1 MQKNTYFPKAKYNW
15 LAGLTDG
22 DGIFSFSI
30 NKKQEKQWNCTFK
43 ISASLRNARI
53 LRYCHSLLAYG
64 SVNLKSGK
72 ESAEFRIRDR
82 KVLRRVIVPLF
93 EKHPLWT
100 TKAFYFQR
108 WCTALDIMDSCR
120 SKEEKHQLLL
130 LLRDSHPP
138 SDYKAPSWAPSG
150 GAQVAQKSP
159 CKGWIAGFIE
169 AEGSFFICDKGGKDK
184 SRMVHAFGLT
194 QKLDRCVLECIRKK
208 FHIPSQIVQRR
219 PLGAN
224 PYWKLETTNW
234 RVLLRLGQYFNGQF
248 WGRKSLEYRIW
259 YRTFKWRGNN
269 TRLGAVQK
277 LLRLTRA
284 LPNVGK

>member
-1 MQKNTYFPKAKYNW
+1 MHKNTFPPQAKYNW

-22 DGIFSFSI
+22 DGTFSFSI
-30 NKKQEKQWNCTFK
+30 NKKAENQWNCTFK
-43 ISASLRNARI
+43 IGASLRNARI
-53 LRYCHSLLAYG
+53 LRHCHTLLGCG

-72 ESAEFRIRDR
+72 ENAEFRIRDR

-120 SKEEKHQLLL
+120 SKQEKHQLLL

-138 SDYKAPSWAPSG
+138 SDYKAPSWGSEG
-150 GAQVAQKSP
+150 VKEKSP
-159 CKGWIAGFIE
+159 SKSWITGFLE
-169 AEGSFFICDKGGKDK
+169 AEGSFFICDKGGKEK
-184 SRMVHAFGLT
+184 TRMVHAFGIT
-194 QKLDRCVLECIRKK
+194 QKLDKCVLEWIRGK
-208 FHIPSQIVQRR
+208 FHMPSQVADRR
-219 PLGAN
+219 PPEAN

-234 RVLLRLGQYFNGQF
+234 RVLLRLGQYFRGQF

-269 TRLGAVQK
+269 KRLRAVQK
-277 LLRLTRA
+277 LLRLVRA
-284 LPNVGK
+284 VPDAEKE

>member
-1 MQKNTYFPKAKYNW
+1 MQKNTFPHSAKYNW

-22 DGIFSFSI
+22 DGTFSFSI
-30 NKKQEKQWNCTFK
+30 NKKQENQWNCTFK

-53 LRYCHSLLAYG
+53 LRYCHTLLGCG

-72 ESAEFRIRDR
+72 ESAEIRIRDR

-108 WCTALDIMDSCR
+108 WCTALDIMDSCG
-120 SKEEKHQLLL
+120 SKQEKDQLLV

-138 SDYKAPSWAPSG
+138 ADYKAPSWGSDPE
-150 GAQVAQKSP
+150 KSP
-159 CKGWIAGFIE
+159 SKSWIAGFLE
-169 AEGSFFICDKGGKDK
+169 AEGSFFICDKGTRGT

-194 QKLDRCVLECIRKK
+194 QKLDRCVLEWIREK
-208 FHIPSQIVQRR
+208 FHIPSQVADRR
-219 PLGAN
+219 PPGAN

-234 RVLLRLGQYFNGQF
+234 RVLLHLGQYFKGQF

-269 TRLGAVQK
+269 ERLGAVQK
-277 LLRLTRA
+277 LLRLVRA
-284 LPNVGK
+284 LPDAGKE